1 MPLSIADQIPEH
13 MIVRRK
19 ALLILSI
26 LWLSTTT
33 GFGAAQADDLP
44 RLVITQAMHQ
54 ARITVQPDEE
64 FTIELQVDSDNGLQW
79 YLEGYD
85 QKHLEYCG
93 QIIEVPVDRNPGF
106 FGSQHAVR
114 FKLRA
119 REAGES
125 QVRFLYYR
133 PWEGPELAEKEFEVA
148 IVVAP

>member
-1 MPLSIADQIPEH
+1 
-13 MIVRRK
+13 VNR
-19 ALLILSI
+19 ALLFLTIL
-26 LWLSTTT
+26 LLCTTI
-33 GFGAAQADDLP
+33 GFGATLADDLP
-44 RLVITQAMHQ
+44 KLVITQVMHQ
-54 ARITVQPDEE
+54 ARISVQPDEE

-85 QKHLEYCG
+85 EKYLDYCG
-93 QIIEVPVDRNPGF
+93 QIVQVPVDREPGF
-106 FGSQHAVR
+106 FGSEHSVR

-148 IVVAP
+148 IVVAAP